1 MKKTIKFLF
10 LFAIC
15 LFVCGCDKTYN
26 GFQFSEI
33 VCNVR
38 DSSFLGYYYYSG
50 AIKNVSNKDCKGKD
64 KLTVFLDLKSGS
76 LTDSAVIHVEIPK
89 KGEIIRFTDNA
100 YDDCRNYKISISH
113 VQCY

>member
-33 VCNVR
+33 ICNAENSYYR
-38 DSSFLGYYYYSG
+38 LHYYYSG

-64 KLTVFLDLKSGS
+64 KLTVFLNLKSGS
-76 LTDSAVIHVEIPK
+76 LTDSAVIFVEIPK

-100 YDDCRNYKISISH
+100 YKDCRNYKISVQD